1 MISFTLSKNK
11 KEEEAVQ
18 PKTKKSKKSNENK
31 KLNKSIEKKEG
42 GLTKSGMKTVWC
54 AHAGGHTEHATM
66 SQAPSFQLIKNLH
79 IIGGQGIVHHK
90 QLLMQERG

>member
-42 GLTKSGMKTVWC
+42 GLTKSGMKTV
-54 AHAGGHTEHATM
+54 
-66 SQAPSFQLIKNLH
+66 
-79 IIGGQGIVHHK
+79 
-90 QLLMQERG
+90 